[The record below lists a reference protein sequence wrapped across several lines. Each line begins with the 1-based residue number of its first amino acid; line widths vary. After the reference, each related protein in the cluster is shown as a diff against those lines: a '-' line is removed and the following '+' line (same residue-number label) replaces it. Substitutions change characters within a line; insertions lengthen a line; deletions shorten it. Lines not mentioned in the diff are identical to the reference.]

1 VHICDIIRKEG
12 EENVDISEQEA
23 QLNILKVSPFYLTA
37 QHQFTSIKQNIDHE
51 VFASTAM
58 KTKIMKD
65 KLLSHHEQVQEFIS
79 RELGDNLLAIP
90 PDEGPTSKV
99 HGRLLSSKLLA
110 NAIWLLCDDLRGL
123 LGHES
128 KKPRQK
134 IDSPEISRTTD
145 KFSSHKTTLTTGI
158 HTDMKIG
165 VETEDEQKNFIDEIG
180 WESGSVD
187 GNKQHDVLGLDSRNN
202 LEDLGCLEL
211 KDTGTSGD
219 RYLIQL
225 DDSMKSKPVAQS
237 GITSTFLPSLSVGFV
252 GGSGE
257 SDWSDTE
264 AKVAD
269 SIQKKN
275 RRGQRA
281 RRA

>member
-1 VHICDIIRKEG
+1 VHIRDIIRKEG
-12 EENVDISEQEA
+12 EEDIDISEQEA
-23 QLNILKVSPFYLTA
+23 QLNILKVSSFHLTA

-51 VFASTAM
+51 VFGSTAM

-65 KLLSHHEQVQEFIS
+65 KFLSQHEQVQEFIL

-99 HGRLLSSKLLA
+99 QSRLLSSKLLA
-110 NAIWLLCDDLRGL
+110 NAIWLLCDDLRRL
-123 LGHES
+123 LGHEP
-128 KKPRQK
+128 KKPH
-134 IDSPEISRTTD
+134 IVHSPEISRTTD

-158 HTDMKIG
+158 HTDIEIG
-165 VETEDEQKNFIDEIG
+165 VETEGEQKNFIDETG
-180 WESGSVD
+180 WESGSID
-187 GNKQHDVLGLDSRNN
+187 GNKQHDAPGLDSRNDS
-202 LEDLGCLEL
+202 EDLGYSEL
-211 KDTGTSGD
+211 KDTGISGD
-219 RYLIQL
+219 HHFIQS
-225 DDSMKSKPVAQS
+225 DDSVKSKLVAQS

-264 AKVAD
+264 AKIAD